1 MTEQTPNPLARIG
14 GNSPPIADQMA
25 MAYEQL
31 EQDVAD
37 ALAKAR
43 DELPPTIESDDD
55 VGMVANYVKQVVKPL
70 RSRIDAAEELE
81 KRPLMNATDAVR
93 GFFRGKVERIDKALA
108 VLNSRVKKYQDAVA
122 AQKRAEAAEAARKL
136 REEQAAAARAAEAE
150 RQAGQRQ
157 AAELQQAEAQKLAI
171 QAQSQ
176 EAASVAKGAD
186 HARVKTT
193 DGATATVQTF
203 WDWELVDMDQVPP
216 AMLWPFIS
224 DQAKRVAIGASV
236 KAGNREI
243 PGVRIFENTRPTYR

>member
-25 MAYEQL
+25 LAYEQL
-31 EQDVAD
+31 EADVTA

-55 VGMVANYVKQVVKPL
+55 VGMVANYVKQIVKPL
-70 RSRIDAAEELE
+70 QSRIEAAEELE

-93 GFFRGKVERIDKALA
+93 GFFRGKSQRLDQALA
-108 VLNSRVKKYQDAVA
+108 ALNKRVKAYQDAVA
-122 AQKRAEAAEAARKL
+122 AKKRAEAAERARVLREAEEAAR
-136 REEQAAAARAAEAE
+136 
-150 RQAGQRQ
+150 RQ
-157 AAELQQAEAQKLAI
+157 AAEAQANANRAAAAAASEAARVAAI

-176 EAASVAKGAD
+176 EAASIAKGAD

-203 WDWELVDMDQVPP
+203 WAHEVLDLQAIPP
-216 AMLWPFIS
+216 AILWPFIS
-224 DQAKRVAIGASV
+224 DQAKLAAITAFV
-236 KAGNREI
+236 KAGNREL
-243 PGVRIFENTRPTYR
+243 PGCRIYEDTRPTYR